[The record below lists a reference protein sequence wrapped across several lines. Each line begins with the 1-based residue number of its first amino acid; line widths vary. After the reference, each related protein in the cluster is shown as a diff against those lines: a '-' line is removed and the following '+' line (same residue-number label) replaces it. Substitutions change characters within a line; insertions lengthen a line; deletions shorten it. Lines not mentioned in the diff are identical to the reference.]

1 MVRNGVMK
9 LNELSN
15 EELEQKILKYLST
28 VDMTKNRNVAKAID
42 VEKSLVDKAI
52 SKLAKEDKIE
62 YLYLGTSFV
71 KLKEQ

>member
-1 MVRNGVMK
+1 MVRSGVMR
-9 LNELSN
+9 LNELSS

-28 VDMTKNRNVAKAID
+28 VNMTKNRNVAKAIS
-42 VEKSLVDKAI
+42 VEKRLVDKAI

-71 KLKEQ
+71 KLKGK